1 MQFHPLFT
9 DEYLLS
15 HWDGQFANFVETT
28 DDGLLAALRQWAD
41 RDTKQT
47 ESQLEGQFVQ
57 TFFHDLWGYV
67 GTGKQESESEYTLVP
82 QYPVKGAGQR
92 GGTGKADLALG
103 LFRRTDIPDVPQVL
117 CEFKDIKSSLDAPQ
131 SRKGNTRSPVE
142 QCLDYLKYSFDDN
155 PYGSALEPTWGLVT
169 DMNEFRLYFR
179 KKGREQFLRFVI
191 SGSGRTSNGLTYLTD
206 DTPLAQRRRFLFWKT
221 FQKEMLIAPFGRSEM
236 EKLFESQIV
245 REKAL
250 EKSFYLEYKAYRQYV
265 YETIVDSNPKF
276 AGSKKELV
284 RLTQRF
290 LDRCIFL
297 LFCEDMGKTLGFPV
311 DLVRDILIE
320 ASTSTYYASTG
331 SDIWA
336 RIRALFDAMRDGG
349 EFPPDHKINRFNG
362 GLFEKNSKLE
372 GLIIPNRVFCCQG
385 QGESSEAIAEFKN
398 TLLYLSATY
407 NFGAEGTDRA
417 KTITLYALGRIFEQS
432 ITELEFM
439 EAEAEAAQLAV
450 QAGKDINAAV
460 KKAKS
465 IAKLNKRKRNG
476 VYYTPEWV
484 TNYIVREVVGA
495 RLNDEC
501 QKLELE
507 IGRSFTENQLKTY
520 RSQIGEKKKAS
531 ENVVVKHVK
540 QLDKYEE
547 FLSNIKIVDPA
558 CGSGAFLIQTLQF
571 LLSQHEVVVAE
582 RARLAGSVGSSK
594 LIFEQ
599 DDIIRDI
606 LTNNLYGVDLSPE
619 SVEIA
624 QLALWL
630 NTARKDKPLSTLDH
644 HIREGNS
651 LVGPDFTTFYKN
663 KHDKLFGDL
672 DEDTREKV
680 NPFDWKATFP
690 EIFGDDLPFEQRGF
704 DCVVGNPPYVK
715 LQNFRKIK
723 ADESD
728 YLMTH
733 ASGSGVPVYH
743 STRTGNWDLYLPFIE
758 KGIDI
763 LNSNGRMGY
772 IAPNVWLKNEYGEA
786 LRKRFTDTKQLD
798 RWIDFKS
805 FQVFDEATVYT
816 SLQFFT
822 RSQQRLIKFFQ
833 AFDGDVVDVDWDEP
847 AGAAPSAAMSATE
860 SWILLYEDE
869 WRLFKRLKDEC
880 DPLDQVADEIFVGIQ
895 TSADWF
901 YHLDRSNDGKFYQTK
916 PQADKSPPDGVKY
929 DLEPGILKPLVSGTE
944 AKRYLRADTNTYV
957 LFPYD
962 LSGERPRLWSQD
974 EMVEKFPQTWAY
986 LKRYEKQLRKRES
999 NKMDVDDSWWAYNY
1013 PKNLDKQE
1021 LAKLGVAETVPAL
1034 RLFADPE
1041 GNRYLNNVRVNGII
1055 PKHPAEL
1062 FFLLGVLNSPVPNWV
1077 FTRIA
1082 KPKDNGFYESNKQ
1095 FIAPLPVPKATEPQ
1109 KEEVA
1114 KLAKSLQENHTL
1126 RRDKIAQL
1134 QQRIDSPNCLDVSFE
1149 EDWLWADVKPLADLK
1164 LEAPA
1169 DITAARAKT
1178 AWAKT
1183 ERQSRLDTHF
1193 EKINALMTQGMELD
1207 AICEDDALM
1216 IKSGELTLL
1225 TKFGLKPD
1233 EAKYLACLWSQIL
1246 RHVNVTASFD
1256 AKKLVGLLLNLRSTE
1271 DAGLRKTLLQTNE
1284 EIQTLDA
1291 DIAKSEVDINELIY
1305 QLYGFS
1311 EQERRLVESSSL

>member
-28 DDGLLAALRQWAD
+28 DAGLLAALRQWAD

-191 SGSGRTSNGLTYLTD
+191 SGSGRTSNGVTYLTD

-772 IAPNVWLKNEYGEA
+772 IAPNVWLKNQYGES
-786 LRKRFTDTKQLD
+786 LRRIIKIKGQLD
-798 RWIDFKS
+798 RWVDFHD
-805 FQVFDEATVYT
+805 FQVFDEATTYT
-816 SLQFFT
+816 SLQFYGKAASTHF
-822 RSQQRLIKFFQ
+822 SFFH
-833 AFDGDVVDVDWDEP
+833 ADDGDVSNLDWKKPDNKFNFRSMPNASAWNLLTKANENLVESIREKTQVKVKDVVD
-847 AGAAPSAAMSATE
+847 
-860 SWILLYEDE
+860 
-869 WRLFKRLKDEC
+869 K
-880 DPLDQVADEIFVGIQ
+880 IFVGIQ
-895 TSADWF
+895 TSKNDV
-901 YHLDRSNDGKFYQTK
+901 YHFENNPDRSFTTTND
-916 PQADKSPPDGVKY
+916 SPETVRLESDLVHSLVKGPDV
-929 DLEPGILKPLVSGTE
+929 
-944 AKRYLRADTNTYV
+944 KRYIVPNITKSILVPYEIKNESAKLIPPNEMENR
-957 LFPYD
+957 FP
-962 LSGERPRLWSQD
+962 SC
-974 EMVEKFPQTWAY
+974 WAY
-986 LKRYEKQLRKRES
+986 LKKNEPTLRARE
-999 NKMDVDDSWWAYNY
+999 NGRMNDDDSWWGYNY
-1013 PKNLDKQE
+1013 PKNIDKQNLPRLLVAGTAQGLIMFCDE
-1021 LAKLGVAETVPAL
+1021 FGQFTQDDRRVFAITAKDPNDLWFLIG
-1034 RLFADPE
+1034 LF
-1041 GNRYLNNVRVNGII
+1041 
-1055 PKHPAEL
+1055 
-1062 FFLLGVLNSPVPNWV
+1062 NSPLLDFV
-1077 FTRIA
+1077 FRLIA
-1082 KPKDNGFYESNKQ
+1082 RPKDNGFFDIEKQ
-1095 FIAPLPVPKATEPQ
+1095 FIEPLPIPNATKPQ

-1114 KLAKSLQENHTL
+1114 KLAKSLQAQHTL

-1134 QQRIDSPNCLDVSFE
+1134 QKRIDSPNCLDVSFE

-1193 EKINALMTQGMELD
+1193 EKINALMTQDMELD

-1225 TKFGLKPD
+1225 TKFGLEPD
-1233 EAKYLACLWSQIL
+1233 EAKFLACLWSQIL

-1305 QLYGFS
+1305 QLYGLS